1 MPLLVPSRKLSSARE
16 GVGAR
21 QEHDVHSSDLWAQ
34 FLQPH
39 GMSGEYGKAYGTVTG
54 QGDTKS
60 VNMEWMIS
68 ALDLTTL
75 FGEEFQQE
83 SRIEVQGFK
92 L

>member
-1 MPLLVPSRKLSSARE
+1 
-16 GVGAR
+16 
-21 QEHDVHSSDLWAQ
+21 
-34 FLQPH
+34 
-39 GMSGEYGKAYGTVTG
+39 MSGEYGKAYGTVTG